1 MTKVRSNTL
10 ARFVAPLG
18 AALLLSTSA
27 FAADVQDRTL
37 KFGYSTFEAHP
48 LGQGANK
55 FVELVA
61 QKSDGKIKMKVYP
74 ATQLG
79 SETQTISATQGGVQ
93 DIVGTSTAPIV
104 GLVKEYAIFDFP
116 FLFSNEKEADAV
128 VDGPVG
134 QLLLA
139 KLSEKGLVGLCF
151 FENGFRNVTNSKRPI
166 TTAADVEGLKIRTMQ
181 NPVYLDAFKTLGANA
196 VPMPWPEVY
205 TALESGAIDAQENP
219 FGIIAVNKLNEVQKY
234 ISVTKHAYS
243 PWAVMMSKK
252 LWDKLSPDEQ
262 KIFMDSCNEAKVY
275 QRQVSRAE
283 DAKIIADLKAKGM
296 QINELSPAELKKIK
310 EKLQPV
316 IDKYVPTVG
325 EDLVKQAQTSIQASN

>member
-1 MTKVRSNTL
+1 MSKLVSGR
-10 ARFVAPLG
+10 VC
-18 AALLLSTSA
+18 AALLASLFVSTAASA
-27 FAADVQDRTL
+27 QVQERTL

-55 FVELVA
+55 FVELVG
-61 QKSDGKIKMKVYP
+61 QKSGGKIKMKVYP

-93 DIVGTSTAPIV
+93 DIVGTSTAPLV

-134 QLLLA
+134 QTLLA
-139 KLSEKGLVGLCF
+139 KLSDKNLVGLCF
-151 FENGFRNVTNSKRPI
+151 FENGFRHVTNSKRPI

-181 NPVYLDAFKTLGANA
+181 NPVYIDAFKTLGANA

-219 FGIIAVNKLNEVQKY
+219 YGIIYVNKLNEVQKY
-234 ISVTKHAYS
+234 VSVTKHAYS
-243 PWAVMMSKK
+243 PWAMIMSKK

-262 KIFMDSCNEAKVY
+262 KIFVDSCNEAKIY

-283 DAKIIADLKAKGM
+283 DTKIIGELKAKGM
-296 QINELSPAELKKIK
+296 AINELSPEETAKIK
-310 EKLQPV
+310 AKLQPV
-316 IDKYVPTVG
+316 IDKYAPSVG
-325 EDLVKQAQTSIQASN
+325 ADLVRQAQASIAGTH

>member
-1 MTKVRSNTL
+1 MHANTRFATAL
-10 ARFVAPLG
+10 ALALIAAPIAG
-18 AALLLSTSA
+18 H
-27 FAADVQDRTL
+27 AADDVQERTL

-55 FVELVA
+55 FVALVDE
-61 QKSDGKIKMKVYP
+61 KSGGKIKMKVYP

-104 GLVKEYAIFDFP
+104 GLVKEYAIFDLP
-116 FLFSNEKEADAV
+116 FLLANEKQADAL

-134 QLLLA
+134 QALLA
-139 KLSEKGLVGLCF
+139 KLQDKNLVGLCF

-166 TTAADVEGLKIRTMQ
+166 NTAEDVSGLKIRVMQ
-181 NPVYLDAFKTLGANA
+181 NPVYIEAFKTLGANA

-219 FGIIAVNKLNEVQKY
+219 FGIIYVNKLNEVQKY
-234 ISVTKHAYS
+234 VSVTKHAYS

-252 LWDKLSPDEQ
+252 LWDKLSPTEQ
-262 KIFMDSCNEAKVY
+262 KIFVDSCNEAKVY

-283 DAKIIADLKAKGM
+283 DAKIIAELKARGM
-296 QINELSPAELKKIK
+296 QINEPTPAQLAELKAKM
-310 EKLQPV
+310 QPV
-316 IDKYVPTVG
+316 IAKYSETLG
-325 EDLVKQAQTSIQASN
+325 TDLVKQAQDSIAASQ

>member
-1 MTKVRSNTL
+1 MSKFAKTRV
-10 ARFVAPLG
+10 
-18 AALLLSTSA
+18 LSTLVSSLLILPTVA
-27 FAADVQDRTL
+27 FAADVQERTL

-61 QKSDGKIKMKVYP
+61 AKSDGKIKMKVYP

-116 FLFSNEKEADAV
+116 FLLSNDKEADAV

-134 QLLLA
+134 QALLA
-139 KLSEKGLVGLCF
+139 KLQDKGLVGLCF
-151 FENGFRNVTNSKRPI
+151 FENGFRNVTNSKHPI
-166 TTAADVEGLKIRTMQ
+166 NTGADVAGLKIRTMQ
-181 NPVYLDAFKTLGANA
+181 NPVYIDAFKTLGANA

-219 FGIIAVNKLNEVQKY
+219 FGIIYVNKLNEVQKY
-234 ISVTKHAYS
+234 VSITKHAYS

-262 KIFMDSCNEAKVY
+262 TIFVSSCNEAKTY
-275 QRQVSRAE
+275 QRQVSRTE
-283 DAKIIADLKAKGM
+283 DAKIIAELKAKGM
-296 QINELSPAELKKIK
+296 QINELSPAEIAKIK
-310 EKLQPV
+310 AQMQPV
-316 IDKYVPTVG
+316 IDKYTETVG
-325 EDLVKQAQTSIQASN
+325 ADLVKQAQASIDSTK

>member
-1 MTKVRSNTL
+1 MLKLTS
-10 ARFVAPLG
+10 ASAAVAVLSTI
-18 AALLLSTSA
+18 LLSTSTL
-27 FAADVQDRTL
+27 AADVKERTL

-55 FVELVA
+55 FVELVGK
-61 QKSDGKIKMKVYP
+61 KSDGKIKMKVYP

-93 DIVGTSTAPIV
+93 DIVGTSTAPLT

-116 FLFSNEKEADAV
+116 FLFANAKEADAV

-134 QLLLA
+134 QTLLA
-139 KLSEKGLVGLCF
+139 KLSEKNLAGLCF

-166 TTAADVEGLKIRTMQ
+166 TKGEDVAGLKIRTMQ
-181 NPVYLDAFKTLGANA
+181 NPVYIDSFKALGANA

-219 FGIIAVNKLNEVQKY
+219 YGIISVNKLNEVQKY

-243 PWAVMMSKK
+243 PWAMIMSKK
-252 LWDKLSPDEQ
+252 LWDDLSNDER
-262 KIFMDSCNEAKVY
+262 KIFVDSCNEAKEF
-275 QRQVSRAE
+275 QRKFSREE
-283 DAKIIADLKAKGM
+283 DAKIVADLKSKGM
-296 QINELSPAELKKIK
+296 AINELSPEEVAKIK
-310 EKLQPV
+310 ATLQPV
-316 IDKYVPTVG
+316 IDKYSATVG
-325 EDLVKQAQTSIQASN
+325 ADLVKQAQASIAATQ

>member
-1 MTKVRSNTL
+1 MTMTTG
-10 ARFVAPLG
+10 ARIC
-18 AALLLSTSA
+18 AALVASLLVSTAA
-27 FAADVQDRTL
+27 FAQDVQERTL

-55 FVELVA
+55 FVALVA
-61 QKSDGKIKMKVYP
+61 EKSGGKIKMKVYP

-93 DIVGTSTAPIV
+93 DIVGTSTAPLV

-116 FLFSNEKEADAV
+116 FLFANEKQADAV

-134 QLLLA
+134 QTLLA

-219 FGIIAVNKLNEVQKY
+219 YGIIYVNKLNEVQKY
-234 ISVTKHAYS
+234 VSVTKHAYS
-243 PWAVMMSKK
+243 PWAMIMSKK

-262 KIFMDSCNEAKVY
+262 KIFVDSCNEAKVY

-283 DAKIIADLKAKGM
+283 DAKIVADLKAKGM
-296 QINELSPAELKKIK
+296 QINELAPEEIAKIK
-310 EKLQPV
+310 AKLQPV
-316 IDKYVPTVG
+316 VDKYTPSVG
-325 EDLVKQAQTSIQASN
+325 EDLVRQANQSIAATQ